1 MILSTVK
8 EEKLAALLGR
18 WLIFEIEIWI
28 TNKIEPDAVSWSNF
42 FRVGVMRHNVS
53 VQFWTFLI
61 DEEKKVAVAFS
72 E

>member
-1 MILSTVK
+1 MPLPVPLPLDSYISGNMILSTVK

-53 VQFWTFLI
+53 VQF
-61 DEEKKVAVAFS
+61 
-72 E
+72 